1 MRACPGLASRHR
13 VVVMFAG
20 CATSVL
26 ALYTMDIVGCGAIVV
41 QSIYISVCGFSTF
54 SCWIMCATFG
64 VVCVE
69 SLPFLVA
76 PA

>member
-26 ALYTMDIVGCGAIVV
+26 ALYTMGIVGCGAID
-41 QSIYISVCGFSTF
+41 IYICVWVFYILLLDNVCYFWGSVRRESSV
-54 SCWIMCATFG
+54 SCCT
-64 VVCVE
+64 C
-69 SLPFLVA
+69 LKC
-76 PA
+76 

>member
-41 QSIYISVCGFSTF
+41 QSIYTSVCGFSTF
-54 SCWIMCATFG
+54 SCWIMEG
-64 VVCVE
+64 VHN
-69 SLPFLVA
+69 SFLPVFWQCY
-76 PA
+76 

>member
-1 MRACPGLASRHR
+1 
-13 VVVMFAG
+13 MFAG

-26 ALYTMDIVGCGAIVV
+26 VLYTMDIVGYGAID
-41 QSIYISVCGFSTF
+41 IYISVCVFSTF